1 MTSDIQNAAAAGE
14 NIVLP
19 AKEPTSPM
27 HDNLQWSEKL
37 RDGTMVLIRAIRD
50 DDAELERRF
59 IEELSPQ
66 SRRFRFLGDIK
77 SPDPQLLRQ
86 FTHVDQVKEVAFVA
100 LIADGTAEREIG
112 VSRYSVL
119 GDGVTCECA
128 IAVSDD
134 WHNQGLA
141 TLLMNHLIDVA
152 RQRGISRMYSVD
164 APDNQAMRELAEHLG
179 FVRSRDPN
187 DARQVLHTLDL
198 NAPTV

>member
-1 MTSDIQNAAAAGE
+1 MTNGNESASAIGGNVA
-14 NIVLP
+14 P
-19 AKEPTSPM
+19 APKGSISPI
-27 HDNLQWSEKL
+27 HDDARWSEKL
-37 RDGTMVLIRAIRD
+37 RDGTTVLIRAIRD
-50 DDAELERRF
+50 EDAELERRF
-59 IEELSPQ
+59 IEQLSPQ
-66 SRRFRFLGDIK
+66 SRRFRFLGEIK

-100 LIADGTAEREIG
+100 LIAVGTAEREIG

-128 IAVSDD
+128 IAVSDE

-152 RQRGISRMYSVD
+152 RQHGISRMYSVD
-164 APDNQAMRELAEHLG
+164 APDNQGMRDLAEHLG
-179 FVRSRDPN
+179 FVRTRDPN